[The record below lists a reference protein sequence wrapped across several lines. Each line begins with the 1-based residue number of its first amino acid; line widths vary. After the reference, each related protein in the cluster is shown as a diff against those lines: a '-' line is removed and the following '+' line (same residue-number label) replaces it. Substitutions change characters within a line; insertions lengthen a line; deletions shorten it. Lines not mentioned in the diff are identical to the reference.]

1 MGARE
6 WSAPCT
12 LVTVNDVRPDA
23 AAGAVGL
30 QFLGH
35 STVLVDLD
43 GVRVLTDP
51 FLRGSIGPLRRH
63 GRPVDADAR
72 SVDAVVI
79 SHAHRDHLDVP
90 SLRRLHGQ
98 PLILV
103 PAGLGSIVA
112 RAGYRQVAEVRAGD
126 VARIGSLTIDVFP
139 ARHDGYRPP
148 LGPRAEA
155 VGFVFRGAA
164 SAVYFAGDT
173 DLFPEMEQLTD
184 TMDVALLPVWG
195 WGPYLGSG
203 HLDPGRAAVAA
214 RLIRARYTVPIH
226 WGSLYPRG
234 FHHLWPDRLYRPP
247 RDFAQL
253 VADLGGGTDVRIL
266 EPGDRAEVAPMATS
280 TDSRLMR

>member
-1 MGARE
+1 M
-6 WSAPCT
+6 
-12 LVTVNDVRPDA
+12 TVIDSRPDA
-23 AAGAVGL
+23 APSVGL

-72 SVDAVVI
+72 TVDAVVI

-112 RAGYRQVAEVRAGD
+112 RAGYERVVEVRAGD
-126 VARIGSLTIDVFP
+126 VARLGSVTIEVFP

-155 VGFVFRGAA
+155 VGFVLRGS

-173 DLFPEMEQLTD
+173 DLFPEMELLTD
-184 TMDVALLPVWG
+184 QVDVALLPVWG
-195 WGPYLGSG
+195 WGPSLGAG
-203 HLDPGRAAVAA
+203 HLDPGRAAIAA
-214 RLIRARYTVPIH
+214 GLIRARFTVPIH

-234 FHHLWPDRLYRPP
+234 FHYFWPDRLYRPP
-247 RDFAQL
+247 RDFARL
-253 VADLGGGTDVRIL
+253 VSDLGGGTAVRIL
-266 EPGDRAEVAPMATS
+266 EPGDRVLVEGLAAGLNSRS
-280 TDSRLMR
+280 TR